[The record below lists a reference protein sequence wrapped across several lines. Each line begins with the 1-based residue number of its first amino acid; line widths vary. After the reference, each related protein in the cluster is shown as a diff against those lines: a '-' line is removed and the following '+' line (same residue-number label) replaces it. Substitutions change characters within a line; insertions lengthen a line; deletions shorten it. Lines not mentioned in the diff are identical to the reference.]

1 MKLHLGCGKR
11 YLPGFVHID
20 IADFPHIDYKAEVNL
35 LPFIEDQTVDEIYS
49 SHTFEYFDRL
59 EAPQVLNEWQR
70 VLKPGGR
77 LYLTV
82 PDFDSLI
89 QIYGKSGELKNIIG
103 PLFGKWVNAG
113 DTPPIFH
120 KTVWN
125 EIDLKGMLLE
135 NNFSDVEVFDPISY
149 LGKIDPEY
157 DDYSLAF
164 FPHMDKSGI
173 KVSLAITCKSPEV

>member
-11 YLPGFVHID
+11 NLPGFVHID
-20 IADFPHIDYKAEVNL
+20 IADFPHIDYRAEVNF

-59 EAPQVLNEWQR
+59 EAPQVLSEWQR

-82 PDFDSLI
+82 PNIDSLI
-89 QIYGKSGELKNIIG
+89 QIYVKSGELNDIIG
-103 PLFGKWVNAG
+103 PLFGRWLNAG
-113 DTPPIFH
+113 DSPAIFH

-125 EIDLKGMLLE
+125 EKDLRVMLLE
-135 NNFSDVEVFDPISY
+135 NNFSDVKVFDPISY
-149 LGKIDPEY
+149 LANVDPAF

-164 FPHMDKSGI
+164 SPHMDKSGI
-173 KVSLAITCKSPEV
+173 QVSLAISCKRPKV